1 MPVPPRDMTAELQTA
16 GVRLAL
22 FHRISPLYKF
32 VAPGALVLLQR
43 ELERGNDLVLMLSET
58 AWAHLMCLPEPAA
71 VMAVTE
77 AMFFGSC
84 RNASG
89 ANAVICSV
97 GIEPVGVPNGA
108 MPYGV
113 PNGAMPYGVPNGA
126 MPYGVPNGAMPYGV
140 PNGAMPYGVPMFPA
154 FMPPGPPTG
163 FISAPSRHERRHG
176 PHGPLG
182 PARACENAP
191 VDSADKGP
199 NKGLPSISWDA
210 TRKEVAALVRMCNG
224 SIDAADVRPVASR
237 LEALGPSLAARVV
250 RETGI
255 RVLSNNLV
263 SKDDIIKAMKGILKK
278 FEF

>member
-1 MPVPPRDMTAELQTA
+1 MTAELQTA

-22 FHRISPLYKF
+22 FHRISPLSKF

-58 AWAHLMCLPEPAA
+58 AWAHLMCLPEAAA

-84 RNASG
+84 RNASS
-89 ANAVICSV
+89 ANAAICSV
-97 GIEPVGVPNGA
+97 GFEAVGVPSGA
-108 MPYGV
+108 MPIL
-113 PNGAMPYGVPNGA
+113 PY
-126 MPYGVPNGAMPYGV
+126 
-140 PNGAMPYGVPMFPA
+140 GAMPYGVPMYPVFVPHGPHG
-154 FMPPGPPTG
+154 FQGFQGPNTPPTE

-191 VDSADKGP
+191 VEGAD
-199 NKGLPSISWDA
+199 KGLPSINWDA

-224 SIDAADVRPVASR
+224 AIDVADVRPVASR